1 MLIIAC
7 HLPAIRDNRLSD
19 PRFRLFQSLG
29 WKIVSIRRSSPKSV
43 NHQNRLLE
51 NYCCS
56 DPIYR
61 RISFSLLLYYR
72 AKFIVLERAALR
84 PFGREKGLSFSN
96 SPSNSPRICRVVAG
110 TAGKEQPRPRDHRLP
125 VRGASDPQRGGGR
138 GGRSRRPSR
147 LPLHPV
153 GVPRVQRPLRARQV
167 AVSLDSG
174 PRLLHPGHPRQGD
187 GDILAGSVSFVGIVP
202 RRVES

>member
-84 PFGREKGLSFSN
+84 PFGTGERSLFLEFSVEFTEDLSRCCRYCRE
-96 SPSNSPRICRVVAG
+96 G
-110 TAGKEQPRPRDHRLP
+110 TASATRSP
-125 VRGASDPQRGGGR
+125 ASC
-138 GGRSRRPSR
+138 SRRIRSTARRWPGWSVAPIFSPASSPCWRSSR
-147 LPLHPV
+147 TAPT
-153 GVPRVQRPLRARQV
+153 AS
-167 AVSLDSG
+167 A
-174 PRLLHPGHPRQGD
+174 PG
-187 GDILAGSVSFVGIVP
+187 
-202 RRVES
+202 RRFP